1 MEPRGTTERLK
12 RWLLPS
18 SCGGWVLTA
27 LLLVVVL
34 CAWAYSARDDL
45 YKTYQGMQPGA
56 DQGPAFA
63 ASEKLELT
71 KTAGGAR
78 VTLNWVYAEEQYVSI
93 GYEVEDLQEG
103 RRASGHPAEL
113 QPLLGYKTRREKEY
127 REEHGLGADVV
138 GLTDESGTD
147 FRIVDNYGAVS
158 EGPDNMARGPLVH
171 MVAFEPEE
179 KLEPSQKHRFRFEV
193 PLVESAVVPPEEKQL
208 PPEPFEGGPF
218 VFEFDIPVRP
228 VSVVEANQKVTAEGV
243 TLTLE
248 RVINSPGRPQAVI
261 CYEPPDEE
269 HSWTLYGGEGTLEG
283 GWSTSGW
290 TGTGSMKAVP
300 PAKCQK
306 LMLEEPVEGS
316 SSLEVTGISGMPR
329 CPPEDAEA
337 AEACY
342 AEQKEKTIRGPWKFQ
357 VEVPSKN

>member
-1 MEPRGTTERLK
+1 MEPRGAMERLK
-12 RWLLPS
+12 LWLLPS

-27 LLLVVVL
+27 LLLLLVL

-78 VTLNWVYAEEQYVSI
+78 VTLNWVYVEEQYVSI

-103 RRASGHPAEL
+103 RRARGHPAEL
-113 QPLLGYKTRREKEY
+113 QPLLGSENPTRREKEY

-138 GLTDESGTD
+138 SLNDESGTD
-147 FRIVDNYGAVS
+147 FRMVDNYGAVS
-158 EGPDNMARGPLVH
+158 EGPDNMAKGPLVN
-171 MVAFEPEE
+171 MVAFKPEE
-179 KLEPSQKHRFRFEV
+179 KLEPSQKHHFRLKV
-193 PLVESAVVPPEEKQL
+193 PLYESPVVPLGEKRP

-218 VFEFDIPVRP
+218 VFEFEVPVHP
-228 VSVVEANQKVTAEGV
+228 VQVVEVGQKVTAEGV

-300 PAKCQK
+300 PAECQK

-329 CPPEDAEA
+329 CPASDAEA
-337 AEACY
+337 AERCY
-342 AEQKEKTIRGPWKFQ
+342 DEQKEKTIRGPWKFQ
-357 VEVPSKN
+357 FEVH